1 MPALLAFTE
10 FLLPYNQFPAVLTTA
25 SQVAFEARLTF
36 KDTGMIRV
44 RGRIGDL
51 PVELEIEL
59 GSEDWQN
66 LRDGAAQTAP
76 STAPKPVVD
85 AWDGHWEGARALLR
99 QAGELS
105 GPQLLDQL
113 AAFAGSPQAG
123 KRLLVRLRHC
133 AQVKVE
139 PVGGPP
145 LYRWVG

>member
-85 AWDGHWEGARALLR
+85 AWEGHWEGARALLR

-105 GPQLLDQL
+105 GPQLLDQRGR
-113 AAFAGSPQAG
+113 GSGIAP
-123 KRLLVRLRHC
+123 RHVRPADLPRP
-133 AQVKVE
+133 KVQ
-139 PVGGPP
+139 PGPP
-145 LYRWVG
+145 SLVFRPICR